1 MKKTIFY
8 ILFISISS
16 CNIDTDKDLVI
27 NKMIDEVTYLSS
39 DLLEGRA
46 TGSDGER
53 LAAEFIQSK
62 FKEYGLLEKGT
73 DGYLQSFEALIK
85 ENPHTNTIKE
95 EITGINVVG
104 YIDNKQEETII
115 IGAHYDHLGYGDF
128 GSLHTGERAIHNG
141 ADDNS
146 SGVSILLNLDIFY
159 QEKSRIKLSFHCLFR

>member
-8 ILFISISS
+8 ILFLSISS
-16 CNIDTDKDLVI
+16 CNIDTDKDLIV

-46 TGSDGER
+46 TGSDGEK
-53 LAAEFIQSK
+53 LAADFIQSK

-73 DGYLQSFEALIK
+73 NGYLQSFEAMIK

-95 EITGINVVG
+95 EITGTNVVG
-104 YIDNKQEETII
+104 YIDNNQEETII

-128 GSLHTGERAIHNG
+128 GS
-141 ADDNS
+141 
-146 SGVSILLNLDIFY
+146 F
-159 QEKSRIKLSFHCLFR
+159 F